1 MATIYFNVWSLH
13 FHFVAFIKFKSAM
26 KIKSESYVVLFCQSS
41 QTSLSAVFVM
51 FRTEA
56 TIGGWPGT
64 VVVRQ
69 PPRPKL
75 KEVVV
80 NWRGWGQLMRRRV
93 ASSWRG
99 PRMSKGWRERDEF
112 TKLCVLIRVIC
123 IMSTLDMVTLD
134 IAAALSIATST
145 PITYLRQ

>member
-1 MATIYFNVWSLH
+1 MATIYLNVWSLL
-13 FHFVAFIKFKSAM
+13 FHFVAFIKTVTYLFKSAM

-41 QTSLSAVFVM
+41 QTSLSPVFVM

-56 TIGGWPGT
+56 TISGWPGT

-80 NWRGWGQLMRRRV
+80 NWRG
-93 ASSWRG
+93 
-99 PRMSKGWRERDEF
+99 
-112 TKLCVLIRVIC
+112 
-123 IMSTLDMVTLD
+123 
-134 IAAALSIATST
+134 
-145 PITYLRQ
+145 

>member
-1 MATIYFNVWSLH
+1 MATIYFNVWSLL

-41 QTSLSAVFVM
+41 QTSLSPVFVM

-69 PPRPKL
+69 PPRAKL

-80 NWRGWGQLMRRRV
+80 NWRG
-93 ASSWRG
+93 
-99 PRMSKGWRERDEF
+99 
-112 TKLCVLIRVIC
+112 
-123 IMSTLDMVTLD
+123 
-134 IAAALSIATST
+134 
-145 PITYLRQ
+145 